1 MSESM
6 SVRVTDRILLPLILA
21 GVAGPGLGGCTAML
35 IGDGQGGAQGERP
48 AASAS
53 RSDAEI
59 SATVRSRLLSDTS
72 VEAGGID
79 VATAGGRVTL
89 SGTVTTFGERDKAAR
104 LAASV
109 PGVVSVENRLAV
121 GAGQ

>member
-1 MSESM
+1 MSEPM
-6 SVRVTDRILLPLILA
+6 NARVTHRIVLPLMLA
-21 GVAGPGLGGCTAML
+21 GLAGSGLGGCTAML
-35 IGDGQGGAQGERP
+35 IGDGQGGTQGERP

-53 RSDAEI
+53 LGDAEI

-89 SGTVTTFGERDKAAR
+89 SGTVTSFGERDKAGR

-121 GAGQ
+121 GGGQ

>member
-1 MSESM
+1 MN
-6 SVRVTDRILLPLILA
+6 VRVAHGILLPLILA
-21 GVAGPGLGGCTAML
+21 GLGLGGCTAML
-35 IGDGQGGAQGERP
+35 IGDGQGDGQGSVQGERP

-53 RSDAEI
+53 LSDAEI
-59 SATVRSRLLSDTS
+59 SVTVRSRLLSDTS

-89 SGTVTTFGERDKAAR
+89 SGTVTSFGERDKAGR

-121 GAGQ
+121 SGGQ

>member
-1 MSESM
+1 MSEPM
-6 SVRVTDRILLPLILA
+6 KAGVIHRILLPLILT
-21 GVAGPGLGGCTAML
+21 GLAGPGLGGCTAML
-35 IGDGQGGAQGERP
+35 IGDGQGGAQGERQ

-72 VEAGGID
+72 VEAGGIA

-121 GAGQ
+121 GGGQ